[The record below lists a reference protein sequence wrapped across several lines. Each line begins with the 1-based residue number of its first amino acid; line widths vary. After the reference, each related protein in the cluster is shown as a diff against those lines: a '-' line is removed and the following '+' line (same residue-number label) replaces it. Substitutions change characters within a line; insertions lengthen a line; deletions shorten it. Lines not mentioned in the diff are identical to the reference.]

1 MITLTFRFIEEHFE
15 LMKPLVE
22 VDPLFLQAVV
32 YVCPKKELPGLT
44 KQIPPFVSAT
54 WLSSDTVLGSSTLNT
69 NEVCDY
75 NASLVCFS
83 DVAITF
89 GIYSSVYSLR

>member
-1 MITLTFRFIEEHFE
+1 
-15 LMKPLVE
+15 MKPLVA

-32 YVCPKKELPGLT
+32 YVCPKKELPKLT

-54 WLSSDTVLGSSTLNT
+54 WLSSNTVLGSSTLNN

-89 GIYSSVYSLR
+89 GIYSSVYSLRRL